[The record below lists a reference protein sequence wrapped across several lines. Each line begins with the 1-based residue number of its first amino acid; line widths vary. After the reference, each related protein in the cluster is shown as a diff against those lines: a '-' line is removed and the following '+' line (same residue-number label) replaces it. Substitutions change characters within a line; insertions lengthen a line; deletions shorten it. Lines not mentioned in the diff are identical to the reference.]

1 MPLTVDVSY
10 TCKVYLKDFRFRLTA
25 TEKDKVKTSIL
36 LTCFVQKRKETYET
50 FTLDSTDHETTLD
63 LLWINSPSTA
73 PQGKILPLSVINFS
87 SIDRLDAK
95 FYMNSLPA

>member
-10 TCKVYLKDFRFRLTA
+10 TCKVYLKDFCFRLTA
-25 TEKDKVKTSIL
+25 TEKDKVKKSIL

-63 LLWINSPSTA
+63 LL
-73 PQGKILPLSVINFS
+73 
-87 SIDRLDAK
+87 
-95 FYMNSLPA
+95 